1 MFRVIT
7 VLAATFVLVV
17 MAAPAS
23 AGVTARIDLSAQQMS
38 VYVDGRLRHSW
49 PVSTGRGRY
58 RTPRGTFRPQVMRRM
73 HYSSRYN
80 NAPMP
85 HSIFFYRGYAIHG
98 TNQISRLGQR
108 ASHGCVRLHPRAART
123 LYQLVRRHGPGRTRI
138 VIRR

>member
-1 MFRVIT
+1 MSR
-7 VLAATFVLVV
+7 VLVV
-17 MAAPAS
+17 LIAALSLVLMAAPAS
-23 AGVTARIDLSAQQMS
+23 AGIVARIDLSAQNMN
-38 VYVDGRLRHSW
+38 VYVNGHLRHSW

-58 RTPRGTFRPQVMRRM
+58 RTPRGTFRPTVMRRM

-98 TNQISRLGQR
+98 THQISRLGQR
-108 ASHGCVRLHPRAART
+108 ASHGCVRLHPRAARR
-123 LYQLVRRHGPGRTRI
+123 LFYLVRRHGPGRTRI